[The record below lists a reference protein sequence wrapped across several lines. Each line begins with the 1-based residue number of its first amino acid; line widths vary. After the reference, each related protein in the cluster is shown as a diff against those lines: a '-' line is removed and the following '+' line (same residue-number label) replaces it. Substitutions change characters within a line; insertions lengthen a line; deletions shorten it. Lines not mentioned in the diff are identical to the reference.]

1 MEGTRTLPHNCNKH
15 CVLLIEIREPRGGD
29 ENAYFAPNISDM
41 FIEIR
46 EPRGGDEN
54 LIRAVP
60 LSDFRVLR

>member
-54 LIRAVP
+54 RNQYLHLKP
-60 LSDFRVLR
+60 MYDH